1 MVIMVSVEGVTKARL
16 GLLRGGGSR
25 WTFEDD
31 YMDTEVGTRGL
42 IRIMGRPG
50 DVTALEF
57 IEPEEFWADP
67 DAVEEYAETL
77 ADGIGV
83 TVIVPD
89 DERADAEET
98 LGEDVGKAVTVLGY
112 SDIGNLPHY
121 QA

>member
-1 MVIMVSVEGVTKARL
+1 MVTMASVEGVTKARL
-16 GLLRGGGSR
+16 GLLRGGGSH

-42 IRIMGRPG
+42 IRVMDRPG
-50 DVTALEF
+50 EVTALEF

-67 DAVEEYAETL
+67 DAVEEYGETL
-77 ADGIGV
+77 ADGVGV

-89 DERADAEET
+89 DERADAEEM
-98 LGEDVGKAVTVLGY
+98 LGEEVGKAVIVLGY
-112 SDIGNLPHY
+112 SEIGNPPHY